1 MERTPL
7 LITVT
12 GPSGTGKDAVIAAL
26 TAMEPTIRR
35 FPTATTRS
43 PRPGEMDGVHYHFLA
58 RADFERRLAAGEFL
72 EHNPNYHTN
81 LYGTL
86 RSVVEGVWAAGC
98 DAMSDINIHGVRA
111 FREQLGQR
119 HFAVLLLPPSRD
131 RLAARLTQRNPALAE
146 EGAKRLA
153 AMEADFPH
161 LHDPHHVFS
170 NPDMVGSRLGDYD
183 AVFTNDDLE
192 VTTYAVHTRILQER
206 AARTV

>member
-1 MERTPL
+1 MSHTPL

-12 GPSGTGKDAVIAAL
+12 GPSGTGKDAVISAL
-26 TAMEPTIRR
+26 TAMDTSIKR

-43 PRPGEMDGVHYHFLA
+43 PRPGEVNGLHYHFLS
-58 RADFERRLAAGEFL
+58 REEFTTKLAAGDFL

-86 RSVVEGVWAAGC
+86 RSVVAGVWAEGC
-98 DAMSDINIHGVRA
+98 DAISDINIHGVRA
-111 FREQLGQR
+111 FRESLGPR

-153 AMEADFPH
+153 AMEADFAH
-161 LHDPHHVFS
+161 LHDPHHVFT
-170 NPDMVGSRLGDYD
+170 NPDMIGSRLGDYD
-183 AVFTNDDLE
+183 AIFTNDDLE
-192 VTTYAVHTRILQER
+192 VTTYAVHARLTAER
-206 AARTV
+206 QK